1 MGGWRSVQRR
11 PDDRLGIGCASPYT
25 EIIVKGYQGAALV
38 LDAAEL
44 QLLASLTLVGAAVIA
59 LLVVWIR
66 RGRAETHHI
75 LELREREERLKLAL
89 WASSE
94 QYWDYD
100 LQTGH
105 MRRIW
110 ADARSH
116 RPDIQV
122 LSTTDTDHS
131 IHPDDLPQVK
141 AKLRE
146 HLRGESELFISEH
159 RILDPRGEWLWVRA
173 RGRAVETGADGRV
186 RRIAGTARDI
196 TLVRQAERERRIAI
210 AVLQSM
216 NEAVTVLDRD
226 FNFISINPA
235 FTRTTGYTEHE
246 VIGQS
251 SSVLDSPQHDA
262 AFYNRLRQ
270 TLATE
275 GHWAGEVW
283 QRRKNGQEFLCSI
296 ESSANEGI
304 YGEQRVYIAVISDI
318 TQQKRAEQELRYL
331 ANFDTLTNLPN
342 RAMLSERLSRAIVR
356 ARRQNHRIAV
366 LFLDLDRFKDIND
379 SLGHTAG
386 DRILRAA
393 AMRLQDT
400 VGEHQTVARLGGD
413 EFTVV
418 LEYLDQPGDADKIAR
433 EIITAFEA
441 PLTLDE
447 RQEVVISPSIGISLY
462 PDHGQVPT
470 ELLKQADTAM
480 YQAKAAGRRTFV
492 RYDDS
497 MEVANRRRAQLTGAL
512 RKVLERGEL
521 RLVFQPRLSLATRRI
536 TGVEA
541 LLRWNSEEYGEI
553 PPVQFIPL
561 AEESGLILEIGEWVL
576 REACRTLHRW
586 RQAGMT
592 DLTMAVNVSVPQL
605 LRGDFSEIVRRVLVD
620 TGVPPHALEL
630 ELTESVLMA
639 NAEQTSAKL
648 QALREMGVSLAIDDF
663 GTGYSS
669 LAYLKRLPIT
679 TLKIDKTFITDLNR
693 DPDDTAITTTVITMA
708 HSLGLIV
715 VAEGVE
721 TETQLRFLD
730 HFRCDEIQGHWL
742 SHPIDPDACLQF
754 IRDWAPDR
762 VGGPAGGLPP
772 QTPGHA

>member
-1 MGGWRSVQRR
+1 VS
-11 PDDRLGIGCASPYT
+11 DS
-25 EIIVKGYQGAALV
+25 
-38 LDAAEL
+38 AEL
-44 QLLASLTLVGAAVIA
+44 QLIASLVLAGA
-59 LLVVWIR
+59 LSVVLAIVWTRRIR
-66 RGRAETHHI
+66 ADRRHTQQ
-75 LELREREERLKLAL
+75 LQEREDRLKLAL

-100 LQTGH
+100 LKTRH
-105 MRRIW
+105 LRRMW
-110 ADARSH
+110 VDSRSTSPEL
-116 RPDIQV
+116 RV
-122 LSTTDTDHS
+122 LSMTESDHR
-131 IHPDDLPQVK
+131 IHPDDLPQVQE
-141 AKLRE
+141 KLRA
-146 HLRGESELFISEH
+146 HLRGEAELLISEH
-159 RILDPRGEWLWVRA
+159 RILDNRGEWLWVRA
-173 RGRAVETGADGRV
+173 RGRAVEMGADGKV

-196 TLVRQAERERRIAI
+196 TRSRQAERERRIAI
-210 AVLQSM
+210 AVLRSM
-216 NEAVTVLDRD
+216 NEAVAVIDRD
-226 FNFISINPA
+226 FNFVSVNPA
-235 FTRTTGYTEHE
+235 FTRTTGYSERE
-246 VIGQS
+246 VIGQNAS
-251 SSVLDSPQHDA
+251 LLDSPQHDV
-262 AFYNRLRQ
+262 AFYTRIRQ
-270 TLATE
+270 KLIND
-275 GHWAGEVW
+275 GHWAGEMW
-283 QRRKNGQEFLCSI
+283 QKRKNGQEFLCQV
-296 ESSANEGI
+296 ESTATEGI
-304 YGEQRVYIAVISDI
+304 HGEHRLYIAVITDI

-356 ARRQNHRIAV
+356 ARRQDHRIAV

-393 AMRLQDT
+393 AMRLQET

-413 EFTVV
+413 EFTIV
-418 LEYLDQPGDADKIAR
+418 LENLDQPADADKVAR
-433 EIITAFEA
+433 EIIMAFEA
-441 PLTLDE
+441 PLVLDD

-497 MEVANRRRAQLTGAL
+497 MEIANRRRAQLSSAL
-512 RKVLERGEL
+512 HKVLDRGEL
-521 RLVFQPRLSLATRRI
+521 RLVFQPRLSLTTRRI

-541 LLRWNSEEYGEI
+541 LLRWTSEDYGEI
-553 PPVQFIPL
+553 PPNQFIPL

-576 REACRTLHRW
+576 LDACRTLRRW
-586 RQAGMT
+586 QDAGAT
-592 DLTMAVNVSVPQL
+592 GLTMAVNVSVLQL
-605 LRGDFSEIVRRVLVD
+605 LRGDFGESVRRVLAE
-620 TGVPPHALEL
+620 TGVAPQALEL

-639 NAEQTSAKL
+639 NAEQAGAKL

-679 TLKIDKTFITDLNR
+679 TLKIDKTFVTDLNR

-708 HSLGLIV
+708 HSLGLTV

-730 HFRCDEIQGHWL
+730 HFRCDEVQGYWL
-742 SHPIDPDACLQF
+742 SRPAPPDACLQF
-754 IRDWAPDR
+754 IRNWD
-762 VGGPAGGLPP
+762 PARIGTAAAIALPL
-772 QTPGHA
+772 PGDHA

>member
-1 MGGWRSVQRR
+1 MYNGRLRKHAHNAYTVVSSCALGDHDV
-11 PDDRLGIGCASPYT
+11 PDSSG
-25 EIIVKGYQGAALV
+25 
-38 LDAAEL
+38 L
-44 QLLASLTLVGAAVIA
+44 QLFASLALAGVLAVV
-59 LLVVWIR
+59 LFVVWSRRIR
-66 RGRAETHHI
+66 ADKHYANQ
-75 LELREREERLKLAL
+75 LREREDRLKLAL

-100 LQTGH
+100 LKTRH
-105 MRRIW
+105 VNRMWVDSRSTAPELRILTVT
-110 ADARSH
+110 DSDH
-116 RPDIQV
+116 R
-122 LSTTDTDHS
+122 
-131 IHPDDLPQVK
+131 IHPDDFPQVQE
-141 AKLRE
+141 KLRD
-146 HLRGESELFISEH
+146 HLSGQSELFISEH

-173 RGRAVETGADGRV
+173 RGRAVESGVDGRV

-196 TLVRQAERERRIAI
+196 TQVRQAERERRIAI
-210 AVLQSM
+210 AVLRSM
-216 NEAVTVLDRD
+216 NESVAVLDRE
-226 FNFISINPA
+226 FNYISINPA
-235 FTRTTGYTEHE
+235 FTRTTGYGERE
-246 VIGQS
+246 VIGQNANL
-251 SSVLDSPQHDA
+251 LDSTQHDV
-262 AFYNRLRQ
+262 AFYNRVRQ
-270 TLATE
+270 KLATE
-275 GHWAGEVW
+275 GHWAGEMW

-296 ESSANEGI
+296 EANATEGI
-304 YGEQRVYIAVISDI
+304 YGEHRLYIAVITDI

-386 DRILRAA
+386 DRILRAV

-418 LEYLDQPGDADKIAR
+418 LENLDQPEDADKIAR
-433 EIITAFEA
+433 EIIMAFEA
-441 PLTLDE
+441 PLVLDD

-492 RYDDS
+492 RYDGN
-497 MEVANRRRAQLTGAL
+497 MEVANRHRAQLSSAL
-512 RKVLERGEL
+512 HKVLDRGEL
-521 RLVFQPRLSLATRRI
+521 RLVFQPRLSLTTRRI

-541 LLRWNSEEYGEI
+541 LLRWTSEEYGEI
-553 PPVQFIPL
+553 PPIQFIPL
-561 AEESGLILEIGEWVL
+561 AEESGLILDIGEWVL
-576 REACRTLHRW
+576 REACRVLHRW
-586 RQAGMT
+586 HQAGMT
-592 DLTMAVNVSVPQL
+592 ELSMAVNVSVLQL
-605 LRGDFSEIVRRVLVD
+605 LRGDFSEIVRRVLAD
-620 TGVPPHALEL
+620 TGVQPHSLEL

-639 NAEQTSAKL
+639 NAEQSSAKL
-648 QALREMGVSLAIDDF
+648 QALREMGVSLAVDDF

-693 DPDDTAITTTVITMA
+693 DPDDTAITTTIITMA
-708 HSLGLIV
+708 HSLGLNV

-730 HFRCDEIQGHWL
+730 HFRCDEIQGYWL
-742 SHPIDPDACLQF
+742 LKPADPETCLQF
-754 IRDWAPDR
+754 IRDWTPAMADATAPQEAM
-762 VGGPAGGLPP
+762 PAPAELSAAGRP
-772 QTPGHA
+772 A

>member
-1 MGGWRSVQRR
+1 M
-11 PDDRLGIGCASPYT
+11 PDS
-25 EIIVKGYQGAALV
+25 
-38 LDAAEL
+38 AEL
-44 QLLASLTLVGAAVIA
+44 QLIASLALAGVLAIVLAAV
-59 LLVVWIR
+59 WSR
-66 RGRAETHHI
+66 RVRADKQH
-75 LELREREERLKLAL
+75 LNQLREREDRLKLAL

-100 LQTGH
+100 IKTSHL
-105 MRRIW
+105 RRMW
-110 ADARSH
+110 VDSRSTSPEL
-116 RPDIQV
+116 RV
-122 LSTTDTDHS
+122 LSMTESDHR
-131 IHPDDLPQVK
+131 IHPDDLPQVQ
-141 AKLRE
+141 AKLRA
-146 HLRGESELFISEH
+146 HLRGEAEMLISEH
-159 RILDPRGEWLWVRA
+159 RILDSRGEWVWVRA
-173 RGRAVETGADGRV
+173 RGRAVETGPDGKV

-196 TLVRQAERERRIAI
+196 TQVRQAERERRIAI
-210 AVLQSM
+210 AVLRSM
-216 NEAVTVLDRD
+216 NEAVAVLDGEFR
-226 FNFISINPA
+226 FISINPA
-235 FTRTTGYTEHE
+235 FTRTTGYSERE
-246 VIGQS
+246 VLGQNAS
-251 SSVLDSPQHDA
+251 LLDSTQHDA
-262 AFYNRLRQ
+262 AFYSRVRHK
-270 TLATE
+270 LAAD
-275 GHWAGEVW
+275 GHWAGEMW
-283 QRRKNGQEFLCSI
+283 QKRKNGQEFLCSV
-296 ESSANEGI
+296 ESIATEGI
-304 YGEQRVYIAVISDI
+304 YGEHRLYIAVITDI

-418 LEYLDQPGDADKIAR
+418 LENLDQPGDADKVAR
-433 EIITAFEA
+433 EIIMAFEA
-441 PLTLDE
+441 PLVLDD

-497 MEVANRRRAQLTGAL
+497 MDVANRRRAQLSGAL
-512 RKVLERGEL
+512 HKVLDRGEL
-521 RLVFQPRLSLATRRI
+521 RLVFQPRLSLTTRHI

-541 LLRWNSEEYGEI
+541 LLRWTSEEYGEI
-553 PPVQFIPL
+553 PPIQFIPL

-586 RQAGMT
+586 HEAGMSE
-592 DLTMAVNVSVPQL
+592 LSVAVNVSVLQL
-605 LRGDFSEIVRRVLVD
+605 LRGDFTESVRRVLVE
-620 TGVPPHALEL
+620 TGLPPRALEL

-639 NAEQTSAKL
+639 NAEQTAAKL

-679 TLKIDKTFITDLNR
+679 TLKIDKTFVTDLNR

-708 HSLGLIV
+708 HSLGLTV

-742 SHPIDPDACLQF
+742 SRPVDPDRCLQF
-754 IRDWAPDR
+754 IREWTPAMVGAPPLSTSADR
-762 VGGPAGGLPP
+762 A
-772 QTPGHA
+772 

>member
-1 MGGWRSVQRR
+1 VSN
-11 PDDRLGIGCASPYT
+11 S
-25 EIIVKGYQGAALV
+25 
-38 LDAAEL
+38 AEL
-44 QLLASLTLVGAAVIA
+44 QLVASLALVGVLLIVLAILAA
-59 LLVVWIR
+59 R
-66 RGRAETHHI
+66 RVRADRRHAQQ
-75 LELREREERLKLAL
+75 LQDREDRLKLAL

-100 LQTGH
+100 LKTRH
-105 MRRIW
+105 LRRMW
-110 ADARSH
+110 VDSRSTSPEL
-116 RPDIQV
+116 RV
-122 LSTTDTDHS
+122 LSMTESDHR
-131 IHPDDLPQVK
+131 IHPDDLAQVQE
-141 AKLRE
+141 KLRA
-146 HLRGESELFISEH
+146 HLRGEAELFISEH
-159 RILDPRGEWLWVRA
+159 RVLDNRGEWLWVRA
-173 RGRAVETGADGRV
+173 RGRAVEMGADGQV

-196 TLVRQAERERRIAI
+196 THVRQAERERRIAI
-210 AVLQSM
+210 AVLRSM
-216 NEAVTVLDRD
+216 NEAVAVLDRD
-226 FNFISINPA
+226 FNFVSVNPA
-235 FTRTTGYTEHE
+235 FTRTTGYSERE

-251 SSVLDSPQHDA
+251 ASLLDSPQHEV
-262 AFYNRLRQ
+262 AFYTRVRQ
-270 TLATE
+270 KLVND
-275 GHWAGEVW
+275 GHWAGEMW
-283 QRRKNGQEFLCSI
+283 QRRKNGQEFLCSV
-296 ESSANEGI
+296 ESSTTEGI
-304 YGEQRVYIAVISDI
+304 RGEHRLFIAVITDI

-356 ARRQNHRIAV
+356 ARRQDHRIAV

-393 AMRLQDT
+393 AMRLQET

-413 EFTVV
+413 EFTIV
-418 LEYLDQPGDADKIAR
+418 LENLDQPSDADRVAR
-433 EIITAFEA
+433 EIIMAFEA
-441 PLTLDE
+441 PLVLDD

-497 MEVANRRRAQLTGAL
+497 MEIANRRRAQLSSAL
-512 RKVLERGEL
+512 HKVIDRGEL
-521 RLVFQPRLSLATRRI
+521 RLVFQPRLSLTTRRI

-541 LLRWNSEEYGEI
+541 LLRWTSEDYGEI
-553 PPVQFIPL
+553 PPHQFIPL

-576 REACRTLHRW
+576 LDACRTLRRW
-586 RQAGMT
+586 QDAGAS
-592 DLTMAVNVSVPQL
+592 DLTMAVNVSVLQL
-605 LRGDFSEIVRRVLVD
+605 LRGDFTESVRRVLAETEVA
-620 TGVPPHALEL
+620 PQALEL

-639 NAEQTSAKL
+639 NAEQAATKL

-679 TLKIDKTFITDLNR
+679 TLKIDKTFVTDLNR

-708 HSLGLIV
+708 HSLGLTV

-730 HFRCDEIQGHWL
+730 HFRCDEVQGYWL
-742 SHPIDPDACLQF
+742 SRPVPPDVCLQF
-754 IRDWAPDR
+754 IRGWDPAR
-762 VGGPAGGLPP
+762 IGGGGALVPPAAGD
-772 QTPGHA
+772 HA

>member
-1 MGGWRSVQRR
+1 M
-11 PDDRLGIGCASPYT
+11 DDRPASPQPGRSPYT
-25 EIIVKGYQGAALV
+25 AASV
-38 LDAAEL
+38 MCPGNRVSEPSEL
-44 QLLASLTLVGAAVIA
+44 HLIA
-59 LLVVWIR
+59 LLVLAGVLSVVLAVVWNR
-66 RGRAETHHI
+66 RVGSDKRHASQ
-75 LELREREERLKLAL
+75 LREREERLKLAL

-100 LQTGH
+100 LKTGH
-105 MRRIW
+105 MHRIW
-110 ADARSH
+110 VDVRGS
-116 RPDIQV
+116 RGDLQV
-122 LSTTDTDHS
+122 LSATDGDHR
-131 IHPDDLPQVK
+131 IHPDDLPQVQ
-141 AKLRE
+141 AKLRD
-146 HLRGESELFISEH
+146 HLAGRAGMFISEH
-159 RILDPRGEWLWVRA
+159 RIVDPRGDWLWVRA
-173 RGRAVETGADGRV
+173 RGRAVENGSDGRV

-196 TLVRQAERERRIAI
+196 TQVRQAERERRIAI
-210 AVLQSM
+210 AVLRSM
-216 NEAVTVLDRD
+216 NEAVSVLDRD
-226 FNFISINPA
+226 FDFISINPA
-235 FTRTTGYTEHE
+235 FTRTTGYTEAE
-246 VIGQS
+246 IIGQS
-251 SSVLDSPQHDA
+251 ANLLDSTQHDA
-262 AFYNRLRQ
+262 AFYNRIRQ
-270 TLATE
+270 KLATD
-275 GHWAGEVW
+275 GHWAGEMW
-283 QRRKNGQEFLCSI
+283 QRRKNGQEFLCLI
-296 ESSANEGI
+296 ESSATEGI
-304 YGEQRVYIAVISDI
+304 HGEQRLYIVVITDI

-393 AMRLQDT
+393 AMRLQET
-400 VGEHQTVARLGGD
+400 VGGHQTVARLGGD

-418 LEYLDQPGDADKIAR
+418 LEHLDQPEDADKVAR

-441 PLTLDE
+441 PLVLDD

-492 RYDDS
+492 RYDDD
-497 MEVANRRRAQLTGAL
+497 MEIANRRRAQLSSAL
-512 RKVLERGEL
+512 HKVLDRGEL
-521 RLVFQPRLSLATRRI
+521 RLVFQPRLSLTTRRI

-541 LLRWNSEEYGEI
+541 LLRWTSEEYGEI

-561 AEESGLILEIGEWVL
+561 AEESGLILEIGDWVL
-576 REACRTLHRW
+576 REACQTLQRW
-586 RQAGMT
+586 HEAGMT
-592 DLTMAVNVSVPQL
+592 DLNMAVNVSVVQL
-605 LRGDFSEIVRRVLVD
+605 LRGDFSESVRRVLAA
-620 TGVPPHALEL
+620 TGLPPHALEL

-639 NAEQTSAKL
+639 NAEQTSARL

-708 HSLGLIV
+708 HSLGLTV

-742 SHPIDPDACLQF
+742 SRPVDPDQCLRF
-754 IRDWAPDR
+754 IRAWDPAR
-762 VGGPAGGLPP
+762 AGGDGHADD
-772 QTPGHA
+772 TPGDRFPPADGSA

>member
-1 MGGWRSVQRR
+1 M
-11 PDDRLGIGCASPYT
+11 PDTANLQVYLALA
-25 EIIVKGYQGAALV
+25 VAGALLLV
-38 LDAAEL
+38 L
-44 QLLASLTLVGAAVIA
+44 VFA
-59 LLVVWIR
+59 LGR
-66 RGRAETHHI
+66 RARAEKRYTAQ
-75 LELREREERLKLAL
+75 LRDREERLKLAL

-100 LQTGH
+100 LKTGH
-105 MRRIW
+105 M
-110 ADARSH
+110 H
-116 RPDIQV
+116 RMWVETRGHHGDLQV
-122 LSTTDTDHS
+122 RTITESDHN
-131 IHPDDLPQVK
+131 IHPDDRPQVD
-141 AKLRE
+141 AKLRA
-146 HLRGESELFISEH
+146 HLRGEAELFISEH
-159 RILDPRGEWLWVRA
+159 RILDQRGEWVWVRA
-173 RGRAVETGADGRV
+173 RGRAIDTPAPANGDNRV

-196 TLVRQAERERRIAI
+196 TRVRQAERERRIAI
-210 AVLQSM
+210 AVLRNM
-216 NEAVTVLDRD
+216 NEAVMVLDRD

-235 FTRTTGYTEHE
+235 FTRTTGYAERE
-246 VIGQS
+246 VMGQNAS
-251 SSVLDSPQHDA
+251 LLDSNQHDV
-262 AFYNRLRQ
+262 AFYNRIRQ
-270 TLATE
+270 RLANE
-275 GHWAGEVW
+275 GHWAGEMW
-283 QRRKNGQEFLCSI
+283 QRRKNGQEFLCQI
-296 ESSANEGI
+296 ESSATEAI
-304 YGEQRVYIAVISDI
+304 HGEHRIYIAVITDI

-356 ARRQNHRIAV
+356 ARRQDHRIAV

-393 AMRLQDT
+393 AMRLQET

-418 LEYLDQPGDADKIAR
+418 LENLSEPADADRVAQ

-441 PLTLDE
+441 PLVLDD

-492 RYDDS
+492 RYDDD
-497 MEVANRRRAQLTGAL
+497 MEIANRRRAQLSGAL
-512 RKVLERGEL
+512 NKVVDRGEL
-521 RLVFQPRLSLATRRI
+521 RLVFQPRMSLTARRI

-541 LLRWNSEEYGEI
+541 LLRWTSADFGEV

-561 AEESGLILEIGEWVL
+561 AEESGMILEIGEWVL
-576 REACRTLHRW
+576 REACRTLRRW
-586 RQAGMT
+586 RDAGLT
-592 DLTMAVNVSVPQL
+592 DLTVAVNVSVLQL
-605 LRGDFSEIVRRVLVD
+605 LRGDFSEIVRQALAD

-639 NAEQTSAKL
+639 NAEQSAAKL

-708 HSLGLIV
+708 HSLGLTV

-730 HFRCDEIQGHWL
+730 HFRCDEIQGYWL
-742 SHPIDPDACLQF
+742 SRPVDPETCQQF
-754 IRDWAPDR
+754 IRDWSPGSAAAAATDPAPVRADR
-762 VGGPAGGLPP
+762 A
-772 QTPGHA
+772 

>member
-1 MGGWRSVQRR
+1 V
-11 PDDRLGIGCASPYT
+11 PDS
-25 EIIVKGYQGAALV
+25 
-38 LDAAEL
+38 AEL
-44 QLLASLTLVGAAVIA
+44 QLIVSLALACA
-59 LLVVWIR
+59 LIGVLAVVWTR
-66 RGRAETHHI
+66 RVRSDRTHAQQ
-75 LELREREERLKLAL
+75 LRDREDRLKLAL

-100 LQTGH
+100 LKTRH
-105 MRRIW
+105 LRRMW
-110 ADARSH
+110 VDSRSTSPELRVLTMTESDH
-116 RPDIQV
+116 R
-122 LSTTDTDHS
+122 
-131 IHPDDLPQVK
+131 IHPDDLPLVLE
-141 AKLRE
+141 KLRT
-146 HLRGESELFISEH
+146 HLRGEAEMFISEH
-159 RILDPRGEWLWVRA
+159 RILDPHGQWLWVRA
-173 RGRAVETGADGRV
+173 RGRAVEMGADGLV

-196 TLVRQAERERRIAI
+196 TRIRQAERERRIAI
-210 AVLQSM
+210 AVLRSM
-216 NEAVTVLDRD
+216 NEAVAVLDRD
-226 FNFISINPA
+226 FGFISINPA
-235 FTRTTGYTEHE
+235 FTRTTGYSERE
-246 VIGQS
+246 VLGHS
-251 SSVLDSPQHDA
+251 ASLLDSTQHDA
-262 AFYNRLRQ
+262 AFYNRVRQ
-270 TLATE
+270 KLATD
-275 GHWAGEVW
+275 GHWAGEMW
-283 QRRKNGQEFLCSI
+283 QRRKNGQEFLCQI
-296 ESSANEGI
+296 ESTATEGI
-304 YGEQRVYIAVISDI
+304 YGEHRLYIAVITDI

-331 ANFDTLTNLPN
+331 ANYDTLTNLPN

-393 AMRLQDT
+393 AMRLQET

-418 LEYLDQPGDADKIAR
+418 LENLEQPVDADKVAR
-433 EIITAFEA
+433 EIIMAFEA
-441 PLTLDE
+441 PLVLDD

-480 YQAKAAGRRTFV
+480 YQAKAAGRRTFA

-497 MEVANRRRAQLTGAL
+497 MEVANRRRAQLSSAL
-512 RKVLERGEL
+512 HKVLDRGEL
-521 RLVFQPRLSLATRRI
+521 RLVFQPRLSLAARRI

-541 LLRWNSEEYGEI
+541 LLRWTSEEYGEI
-553 PPVQFIPL
+553 PPAQFIPL

-576 REACRTLHRW
+576 REACRTLQRW
-586 RQAGMT
+586 RDTGL
-592 DLTMAVNVSVPQL
+592 DGLSVAVNVSMLQL
-605 LRGDFSEIVRRVLVD
+605 LRGDFSEIVRRVLAD
-620 TGVPPHALEL
+620 TGLPPRALEL

-639 NAEQTSAKL
+639 NAEQAAAKL

-679 TLKIDKTFITDLNR
+679 TLKIDKTFVTDLNR

-708 HSLGLIV
+708 HSLGLTV

-730 HFRCDEIQGHWL
+730 HFRCDEIQGYWL
-742 SHPIDPDACLQF
+742 SRPVDPDSCLRF
-754 IRDWAPDR
+754 IREWTPAMIGGGDAPQ
-762 VGGPAGGLPP
+762 PAGVER
-772 QTPGHA
+772 A

>member
-1 MGGWRSVQRR
+1 MYNARLRNPPHSAYTGALSCALGDHV
-11 PDDRLGIGCASPYT
+11 PDSS
-25 EIIVKGYQGAALV
+25 
-38 LDAAEL
+38 EL
-44 QLLASLTLVGAAVIA
+44 QLIASLTLAGALAGAMLIA
-59 LLVVWIR
+59 WSR
-66 RGRAETHHI
+66 RTSADKRHTNQ
-75 LELREREERLKLAL
+75 LRDREDRLKLAL

-100 LQTGH
+100 LKTRH
-105 MRRIW
+105 IRRIW
-110 ADARSH
+110 VDSRSH
-116 RPDIQV
+116 RTDLQV
-122 LSTTDTDHS
+122 LSTSDSDHR
-131 IHPDDLPQVK
+131 IHPDDMPQVQ

-146 HLRGESELFISEH
+146 HVTGQSELFISEH
-159 RILDPRGEWLWVRA
+159 RILDTRGEWLWVRA

-210 AVLQSM
+210 AVLRSM
-216 NEAVTVLDRD
+216 NESVAVLDRD

-235 FTRTTGYTEHE
+235 FTRTTGYAERE

-251 SSVLDSPQHDA
+251 SSLLDSTQHDVV
-262 AFYNRLRQ
+262 FYNRIRHK
-270 TLATE
+270 LANE
-275 GHWAGEVW
+275 GHWAGEMW
-283 QRRKNGQEFLCSI
+283 QRRKNGQEFLCQT
-296 ESSANEGI
+296 ELSAIEGI
-304 YGEQRVYIAVISDI
+304 YGEHRLYIAVITDI

-342 RAMLSERLSRAIVR
+342 RAMFSERLSRAIVR

-393 AMRLQDT
+393 AMRLQET

-418 LEYLDQPGDADKIAR
+418 LENLDQPGDGDKIAR
-433 EIITAFEA
+433 EIIMAFEA
-441 PLTLDE
+441 PLVLDD

-497 MEVANRRRAQLTGAL
+497 MEIANRRRAQLSSAL
-512 RKVLERGEL
+512 HKVLDRGEL
-521 RLVFQPRLSLATRRI
+521 RLVFQPRLSLTTRRI

-541 LLRWNSEEYGEI
+541 LLRWTSEEYGEI
-553 PPVQFIPL
+553 PPIQFIPL

-586 RQAGMT
+586 HQAGMT
-592 DLTMAVNVSVPQL
+592 ELNMAVNVSVLQL
-605 LRGDFSEIVRRVLVD
+605 LRGDFSESVRRVLQD

-693 DPDDTAITTTVITMA
+693 DPDDTAITTTIITMA
-708 HSLGLIV
+708 HSLGLNV

-742 SHPIDPDACLQF
+742 SRPIDPEACVQF
-754 IRDWAPDR
+754 IRDWTPAKASGIGPQAMAFHSD
-762 VGGPAGGLPP
+762 GPFTDGPA
-772 QTPGHA
+772 

>member
-1 MGGWRSVQRR
+1 M
-11 PDDRLGIGCASPYT
+11 PDS
-25 EIIVKGYQGAALV
+25 
-38 LDAAEL
+38 AEL
-44 QLLASLTLVGAAVIA
+44 QLIGSLALAGALAV
-59 LLVVWIR
+59 LLAIVWTR
-66 RGRAETHHI
+66 RVRADKQHMNQ
-75 LELREREERLKLAL
+75 LRDRDDRLKLAL

-100 LQTGH
+100 IKTRHL
-105 MRRIW
+105 RRMW
-110 ADARSH
+110 VDSRSTSPELRVLTMTESDH
-116 RPDIQV
+116 R
-122 LSTTDTDHS
+122 
-131 IHPDDLPQVK
+131 IHPEDLPQVD
-141 AKLRE
+141 AKLRA
-146 HLRGESELFISEH
+146 HLRGEAELFISEH
-159 RILDPRGEWLWVRA
+159 RILDNRGEWLWVRA
-173 RGRAVETGADGRV
+173 RGRAVETGPDGKV

-196 TLVRQAERERRIAI
+196 TQVRQAERERRIAI
-210 AVLQSM
+210 AVLRSM
-216 NEAVTVLDRD
+216 NEAVGVLDAD
-226 FNFISINPA
+226 FRFISINPA
-235 FTRTTGYTEHE
+235 FTRSTGYSERE

-251 SSVLDSPQHDA
+251 ASLLDSTQHDA
-262 AFYNRLRQ
+262 AFYNRVRQ
-270 TLATE
+270 RLATD
-275 GHWAGEVW
+275 GHWAGEMW
-283 QRRKNGQEFLCSI
+283 QKRKNGQEFLCSI
-296 ESSANEGI
+296 ESTATEGI
-304 YGEQRVYIAVISDI
+304 HGERRLYIVVITDI

-393 AMRLQDT
+393 AMRLQET

-418 LEYLDQPGDADKIAR
+418 LENLEHPVDADKVAR
-433 EIITAFEA
+433 EIIMAFEA
-441 PLTLDE
+441 PLVLDD

-497 MEVANRRRAQLTGAL
+497 MEIANRRRAQLSSAL
-512 RKVLERGEL
+512 HKVLDRGEL
-521 RLVFQPRLSLATRRI
+521 RLVFQPRLSLTTRRI

-541 LLRWNSEEYGEI
+541 LLRWTSEEYGEI
-553 PPVQFIPL
+553 PPNQFIPL

-576 REACRTLHRW
+576 RDACRTLHRW
-586 RQAGMT
+586 HQADLT
-592 DLTMAVNVSVPQL
+592 DLSVAVNVSVLQL
-605 LRGDFSEIVRRVLVD
+605 LRGDFSESVRRVLTE
-620 TGVPPHALEL
+620 TGLPPRALEL

-639 NAEQTSAKL
+639 NAEQAAAKL

-679 TLKIDKTFITDLNR
+679 TLKIDKTFVTDLNR

-708 HSLGLIV
+708 HSLGLTV

-730 HFRCDEIQGHWL
+730 HFRCDEIQGYWL
-742 SHPIDPDACLQF
+742 SRPVAPDDCLRF
-754 IRDWAPDR
+754 IREWTPAMASGNAALPASADR
-762 VGGPAGGLPP
+762 A
-772 QTPGHA
+772 

>member
-1 MGGWRSVQRR
+1 MSDV
-11 PDDRLGIGCASPYT
+11 
-25 EIIVKGYQGAALV
+25 
-38 LDAAEL
+38 AEL
-44 QLLASLTLVGAAVIA
+44 KLIASLALVGALAVV
-59 LLVVWIR
+59 LLVIWTR
-66 RGRAETHHI
+66 RGRIARRHT

-94 QYWDYD
+94 QYWDFD

-110 ADARSH
+110 ADSRSN

-122 LSTTDTDHS
+122 LSTTDTHHT
-131 IHPDDLPQVK
+131 IHPDDLPQVQ
-141 AKLRE
+141 AKLRD

-173 RGRAVETGADGRV
+173 RGRAVENGADGRV

-210 AVLQSM
+210 AVLRSM
-216 NEAVTVLDRD
+216 NESVAVLDRD

-235 FTRTTGYTEHE
+235 FTRTTGYSERE
-246 VIGQS
+246 VMGQS
-251 SSVLDSPQHDA
+251 ASLLDSSQHDA

-270 TLATE
+270 KLATE
-275 GHWAGEVW
+275 GHWAGEMW
-283 QRRKNGQEFLCSI
+283 QRRKSGQEFLCSI
-296 ESSANEGI
+296 ESTSTEGI

-379 SLGHTAG
+379 SLGHTVG

-400 VGEHQTVARLGGD
+400 VGEQQTVARLGGD

-418 LEYLDQPGDADKIAR
+418 LENLDQPGDADKIAR

-441 PLTLDE
+441 PLVLDD

-497 MEVANRRRAQLTGAL
+497 MEIANRRRAQLSGAL

-541 LLRWNSEEYGEI
+541 LLRWTSAEYGEI

-576 REACRTLHRW
+576 HEACRTLHRW
-586 RQAGMT
+586 HQAGMT
-592 DLTMAVNVSVPQL
+592 DLTMAVNVSVLQL
-605 LRGDFSEIVRRVLVD
+605 LRGDFSEIVRRVLID

-639 NAEQTSAKL
+639 NAEQTAAKL

-708 HSLGLIV
+708 HSLGLTV

-742 SHPIDPDACLQF
+742 SRPVEPDACLQF
-754 IRDWAPDR
+754 IRDWVPARASGMAPVVPLRAPTDR
-762 VGGPAGGLPP
+762 A
-772 QTPGHA
+772 